1 MCAFMFPLA
10 HTESRPGVL
19 CPPRSGR
26 SESEAPLP
34 VCYTI
39 YLNAHTAQTMQRGR
53 AAARRALRSGARAF
67 YGFGLSMVC
76 PAVGRG
82 EQGFCFCTSDRGMVS
97 HTRHDPRPTD
107 RGAATAATTEARRAR
122 GAERSLRGRRATQRA
137 RSTRSDDD
145 RAEETQP
152 RGPKQPGGSG
162 ARRCTGFHRR
172 RLRRAER
179 ASSDRAERAPCIGS
193 FTATK
198 GAI

>member
-67 YGFGLSMVC
+67 YGFGLSIRLLGVGGAKRKAFARC
-76 PAVGRG
+76 WPEQGNDYSPRPPRHPQRTRAAREQGRG
-82 EQGFCFCTSDRGMVS
+82 RV
-97 HTRHDPRPTD
+97 
-107 RGAATAATTEARRAR
+107 R
-122 GAERSLRGRRATQRA
+122 GAERSLRGRRATRSEANAGDPAEGCREKPEGAERGAARDSTADGCAA
-137 RSTRSDDD
+137 RSGRVQTERS
-145 RAEETQP
+145 E
-152 RGPKQPGGSG
+152 
-162 ARRCTGFHRR
+162 H
-172 RLRRAER
+172 LV
-179 ASSDRAERAPCIGS
+179 
-193 FTATK
+193 
-198 GAI
+198 